1 MMEKELKDFILMMAD
16 NVMILGQRLGEWCG
30 HGPVLEQDIAMTNIA
45 LDLIGE
51 ARNYYRYL
59 GETEDKKADEYPM
72 KRDVRDYKNVL
83 LAELPNGHW
92 GDTIMRQC
100 MFDCYHYYLLEG
112 MMVSENERLAA
123 IAKKSI
129 KEATYHLAFSSEW
142 VIRLG
147 DGTAESHHKMQQ
159 SLQNLLPYFNEMFDP
174 ETYEIWCQNRNIA
187 PSLEDVRSSA
197 MEKFNAIIVES
208 TLQMSEKYYSKKG
221 GKTGLHTENLG
232 FILADM
238 QYLQRSYPGV
248 EW

>member
-1 MMEKELKDFILMMAD
+1 MENQLRDYILMMAD

-30 HGPVLEQDIAMTNIA
+30 HGPVLEQDIAITNIA

-51 ARNYYRYL
+51 ARNYYQYL
-59 GETEDKKADEYPM
+59 GETEGKKEDEYPM
-72 KRDVRDYKNVL
+72 KRDVRAFKNIL
-83 LAELPNGHW
+83 LTEVPNGHW

-112 MMVSENERLAA
+112 MTTSKNERLAA

-129 KEATYHLAFSSEW
+129 KEATYHLAFSGEW

-147 DGTAESHHKMQQ
+147 DGTEESHQKMQQ
-159 SLQNLLPYFNEMFDP
+159 SLDDLMPYFNEMFIP
-174 ETYEIWCQNRNIA
+174 ESYEIWCHEQNIA
-187 PSLEDVRSSA
+187 PSPEVVRSSA
-197 MEKFNAIIVES
+197 NEKFNAILTQA
-208 TLQMSEKYYSKKG
+208 TLQMPEKYYSKKG
-221 GKTGLHTENLG
+221 GKSGLHTENLG

-248 EW
+248 DW

>member
-1 MMEKELKDFILMMAD
+1 MEKERKDFILMLAD
-16 NVMILGQRLGEWCG
+16 NVLILGQRLGEWCG
-30 HGPVLEQDIAMTNIA
+30 HGPVLEQDIALTNIA

-59 GETEDKKADEYPM
+59 GDTEGKKEDEYPM
-72 KRDVRDYKNVL
+72 KRDVRAYKNIL

-100 MFDCYHYYLLEG
+100 MFDCYHYYMLEG
-112 MMVSENERLAA
+112 MTKSADETLAA

-147 DGTAESHHKMQQ
+147 DGTQESHDKMQH
-159 SLQNLLPYFNEMFDP
+159 SLENLMPYFNEMFVP
-174 ETYEIWCQNRNIA
+174 ESYELWCQNHNIA
-187 PSLEDVRSSA
+187 PSPEAIRASAHQKFSS
-197 MEKFNAIIVES
+197 IISEA
-208 TLQMSEKYYSKKG
+208 TLQMPQTYYSKKG
-221 GKTGLHTENLG
+221 GKTGFHTENLG
-232 FILADM
+232 FILAEM

>member
-1 MMEKELKDFILMMAD
+1 LEKELKDFILMMAD

-30 HGPVLEQDIAMTNIA
+30 HGPILEQDIAITNFA

-51 ARNYYRYL
+51 ARNYYQYL
-59 GETEDKKADEYPM
+59 AETEGKSEDEYPM
-72 KRDVRDYKNVL
+72 KRDVRAFKNVL
-83 LAELPNGHW
+83 LTELPNGHW

-112 MMVSENERLAA
+112 MTSSENERLAA

-129 KEATYHLAFSSEW
+129 KEATYHLAFSGEW

-147 DGTAESHHKMQQ
+147 DGTEESQLKMQQ
-159 SLQNLLPYFNEMFDP
+159 SLDDLMPYFNEMFIP
-174 ETYEIWCQNRNIA
+174 ESYEIWCHEQKIA
-187 PSLEDVRSSA
+187 PSLDRVRSLA
-197 MEKFNAIIVES
+197 TEKFKAILVEAS
-208 TLQMSEKYYSKKG
+208 LQMPDNIYSKKG
-221 GKTGLHTENLG
+221 GKSGLHTENLG

>member
-1 MMEKELKDFILMMAD
+1 MEKELKDFILMMAD
-16 NVMILGQRLGEWCG
+16 TVMILGQRLGEWCG
-30 HGPVLEQDIAMTNIA
+30 HGPILEQDIAITNIA

-51 ARNYYRYL
+51 ARNYYQYL
-59 GETEDKKADEYPM
+59 AETEGKNEDDYPM
-72 KRDVRDYKNVL
+72 KRDVRAFKNIL
-83 LAELPNGHW
+83 LTEVPNGHW

-112 MMVSENERLAA
+112 MTTSKNERLAA

-129 KEATYHLAFSSEW
+129 KEATYHLAFSGEW

-147 DGTAESHHKMQQ
+147 DGTEESHQKMQQ
-159 SLQNLLPYFNEMFDP
+159 SLDDLMPYFNEMFIP
-174 ETYEIWCQNRNIA
+174 ETYEIWCHKNQIC
-187 PSLEDVRSSA
+187 PPLEIVKSSA
-197 MEKFNAIIVES
+197 YEKLSCIITEA
-208 TLQMSEKYYSKKG
+208 TLQIPQNFHSKKG
-221 GKTGLHTENLG
+221 GKSGMHTENLG

>member
-1 MMEKELKDFILMMAD
+1 MENQLRDYILMMAD

-30 HGPVLEQDIAMTNIA
+30 HGPVLEQDIAITNIA

-51 ARNYYRYL
+51 ARNYYQYL
-59 GETEDKKADEYPM
+59 GETEGKKEDEYPM
-72 KRDVRDYKNVL
+72 KRDVRAFKNIL
-83 LAELPNGHW
+83 LTEVPNGHW

-112 MMVSENERLAA
+112 MTTSKNERLAA

-129 KEATYHLAFSSEW
+129 KEATYHLAFSGEW

-147 DGTAESHHKMQQ
+147 DGTEESHQKMQQ
-159 SLQNLLPYFNEMFDP
+159 SLDDLMPYFNEMFIP
-174 ETYEIWCQNRNIA
+174 ESYEIWCYEQNIA
-187 PSLEDVRSSA
+187 PSPEVVRSSA
-197 MEKFNAIIVES
+197 NEKFNAILAEA
-208 TLQMSEKYYSKKG
+208 TLQMPENIYSKKG
-221 GKTGLHTENLG
+221 GKSGLHTENLG

-248 EW
+248 DW